1 MRLLTALI
9 MGTAL
14 VACSN
19 SDPALQSPAPQSPA
33 AQDAPATTSK
43 LAETAAKQSA
53 DQNLRMDAWFEEKFM
68 ADVRKSPQA
77 LASLGIKDRMD
88 EWDDPSR
95 SFALDGLDTT
105 RRNLEELR
113 STFDFDTLDADH
125 KLSYRL
131 FENSAKLDIE
141 GGKWWYHTYRFTQ
154 MRGIHN
160 GTPTFLLNR
169 HNIENI
175 EDAENYI
182 KRLEGVEAY
191 LGKMI
196 ENSQTAFEKG
206 IAPPKFVYA
215 YNLESAQNILKGAPI
230 DDSDELNLILNDFK
244 TKVDKLEISDDERE
258 ALFANA
264 IDALQNSV
272 APAYEAFMAEMT
284 RQQSLA
290 SEDDGVWKL
299 PDGEEFYAYR
309 LRRMTTT
316 DMSPSQIHDLGL
328 SEMDRIH
335 GEMRDIM
342 KQVGFEG
349 DLQGFFEFMRTDP
362 QFTLPDSDK
371 GRADYLAQATE
382 IIDTMELRLPEV
394 FHRAPKAAL
403 EVRRVEAFREK
414 AAGKAFY
421 NLGAADGSRPGYYYA
436 NLYRMQDMPLYEM
449 EALAY
454 HEGIPGHHMQLSI
467 SQELEGIPK
476 FRKYGRYTAYSEG
489 WGLYSE
495 YLPKEMGFYSDP
507 YSDFGRLA
515 MELWRAARL
524 VVDTGIH
531 DKKWSR
537 EDAINYLTTNTPNTP
552 EACAKAIERYI
563 VMPGQATAYKIG
575 MLKIQELRSMA
586 ETQLGDAY
594 DIRDFHDVV
603 LASGPVPLNIME
615 EHIKAYIAEK
625 KTD

>member
-1 MRLLTALI
+1 MRLLPILMLGAAL
-9 MGTAL
+9 T
-14 VACSN
+14 ACSN
-19 SDPALQSPAPQSPA
+19 SEPTAKTENTLAKNVIEQS
-33 AQDAPATTSK
+33 
-43 LAETAAKQSA
+43 E
-53 DQNLRMDAWFEEKFM
+53 DQNLRLDAWFEDKFM

-77 LASLGIKDRMD
+77 LASLGIKERMD

-95 SFALDGLDTT
+95 SFALDGIDST

-113 STFDFDTLDADH
+113 KNFDFDSLDADH
-125 KLSYRL
+125 QLSYRL
-131 FENSAKLDIE
+131 FENRAKLAIE
-141 GGKWWYHTYRFTQ
+141 GDKWWYHTYRFSQ

-169 HNIENI
+169 HQIDTV

-182 KRLEGVEAY
+182 KRLQGVEDY
-191 LGKMI
+191 LGQMVKV
-196 ENSQTAFEKG
+196 SKAAFDKG
-206 IAPPKFVYA
+206 IYPPKFVYD
-215 YNLESAQNILKGAPI
+215 YNLESARNILSGAPV
-230 DDSDELNLILNDFK
+230 DESDELNLLLQNFK
-244 TKVDKLEISDDERE
+244 DKVDKLKIDDETRE
-258 ALFANA
+258 DLFARA
-264 IDALQNSV
+264 IDALQGSV
-272 APAYEAFMAEMT
+272 VPAYEAFITEMS

-290 SEDDGVWKL
+290 SKDDGAWKL
-299 PDGEEFYAYR
+299 PDGDDYYAYR
-309 LRRMTTT
+309 LRLMTTT
-316 DMSPSQIHDLGL
+316 DMSPSEIHDLGL

-349 DLQGFFEFMRTDP
+349 DLQAFFEFMRTDP
-362 QFTLPDSDK
+362 QFTLPDTK
-371 GRADYLAQATE
+371 TGRADYLAQATE
-382 IIDTMELRLPEV
+382 IIDTMEMRLPEV

-403 EVRRVEAFREK
+403 EVRRVEEFREK

-421 NLGAADGSRPGYYYA
+421 NLGSADGSRPGYYYA
-436 NLYRMQDMPLYEM
+436 NLYRMKDMPLYEM

-467 SQELEGIPK
+467 SQELEDIPK

-495 YLPKEMGFYSDP
+495 FLPKEMGFYSDP

-524 VVDTGIH
+524 VVDTGLH

-537 EDAINYLTTNTPNTP
+537 EKAIEYLTTNTPNTP
-552 EACAKAIERYI
+552 QACAKAIERYI

-575 MLKIQELRSMA
+575 MLKILELREMA
-586 ETQLGDAY
+586 ETQLGDNY
-594 DIRDFHDVV
+594 DIRDFHDVI
-603 LASGPVPLNIME
+603 LASGPIPLNIME
-615 EHIKAYIAEK
+615 ERVKAYIA
-625 KTD
+625 KTKSG